1 MLALSETHGR
11 DGKPDILNKVPGYEL
26 WLSERSA
33 LAKGGGGLAIFYK
46 DTLMAHEWTPNT
58 DPEYKYVE
66 KERQWLLIDGDG
78 SNRMAFL
85 NCYIAC
91 QSFTSDAFIK
101 WNEDLFH
108 LISKEAIYLRQRGFM
123 LLAMGDF
130 NSCVGQIPG
139 LEGNLPDVNR
149 NFPMF
154 SNFISE
160 TGLIIMN
167 TLPLCKGL
175 FTWFKRDQKSLLD
188 YGLVDADHVQKITLF
203 NIDEDARFACMSDHA
218 LLECEVLFQTSP
230 KAPKNCPDVIRYNF
244 HERSDFT
251 SYMIRLESMLSSVDL
266 DTFSHLSTPEMLK
279 HITNTIHDAAMQ
291 AFGYK
296 FPRKKKRSTL
306 PKTIRETID
315 KKQRVARRVQA
326 SIISKNKVEEMRL
339 LREFNELKTKVDKDI
354 SDLRIKRRNKFRAK
368 LLNEDPNRKLFWKCL
383 KNQVKKAGSIS
394 ALLNKVQY
402 LD

>member
-101 WNEDLFH
+101 WNENLFY

-130 NSCVGQIPG
+130 NFHGKERQHH
-139 LEGNLPDVNR
+139 
-149 NFPMF
+149 
-154 SNFISE
+154 
-160 TGLIIMN
+160 
-167 TLPLCKGL
+167 
-175 FTWFKRDQKSLLD
+175 LL
-188 YGLVDADHVQKITLF
+188 G
-203 NIDEDARFACMSDHA
+203 
-218 LLECEVLFQTSP
+218 
-230 KAPKNCPDVIRYNF
+230 
-244 HERSDFT
+244 
-251 SYMIRLESMLSSVDL
+251 
-266 DTFSHLSTPEMLK
+266 
-279 HITNTIHDAAMQ
+279 
-291 AFGYK
+291 G
-296 FPRKKKRSTL
+296 
-306 PKTIRETID
+306 PKTDRSNSGA
-315 KKQRVARRVQA
+315 QR
-326 SIISKNKVEEMRL
+326 S
-339 LREFNELKTKVDKDI
+339 FD
-354 SDLRIKRRNKFRAK
+354 
-368 LLNEDPNRKLFWKCL
+368 
-383 KNQVKKAGSIS
+383 QVSPTH
-394 ALLNKVQY
+394 
-402 LD
+402 